1 MSGTT
6 TLFSSKTGDINFP
19 MTPTSIDGMTIGSTT
34 PEPGA
39 FTSLVASGAV
49 SGAGF
54 TAAFLAWFQANSGTF
69 AANGVTA
76 VTVSA
81 TKVTASSQIL
91 ITLKTAGGTVGATP
105 SLATITPGTGF
116 TVVATALDT
125 STYNYTVIG

>member
-39 FTSLVASGAV
+39 FTNLAASGAV

-54 TAAFLAWFQANSGTF
+54 AAAFLAWFQTNTGTF
-69 AANGVTA
+69 TANGASA
-76 VTVSA
+76 VTVAAAS
-81 TKVTASSQIL
+81 VTAGSQIL
-91 ITLKTAGGTVGATP
+91 ITLKTVGGTVGAIP
-105 SLATITPGTGF
+105 HIETITPGTGF
-116 TVVATALDT
+116 TIVGTALDT
-125 STYNYTVIG
+125 SVYNYTVIG